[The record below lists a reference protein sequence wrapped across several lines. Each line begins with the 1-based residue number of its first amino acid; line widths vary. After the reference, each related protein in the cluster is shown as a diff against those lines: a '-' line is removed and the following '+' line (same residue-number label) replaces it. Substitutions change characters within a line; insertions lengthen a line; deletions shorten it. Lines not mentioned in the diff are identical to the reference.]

1 LPDQPTVAFFPEPGA
16 WGPTNNCVAIA
27 DVLRERG
34 YRCVFVVES
43 SFTGV
48 LEERG
53 FEEAIFRTGPP
64 PEHEEQVGEGWAE
77 WVRANA
83 PEFQKPTI
91 EQLTT
96 VINPIWQELVAYA
109 KYAQPRLT
117 EIFAETRPDAIVTD
131 NVCAYPAVQLAGV
144 PWARSVSANPL
155 ELDEPELPPAL
166 SGYSVGDGSQ
176 WQAFREEE
184 HRVNGMLQADLSQF
198 CAEQGAGPLPA
209 GKFQYDSPWLNYY
222 LYPAEADYTRTRP
235 LDPTWHRLDATI
247 RSSDPVWNVGEQLPG
262 EGRVIYLSLGSLG
275 CMDLGLMQRL
285 VDVLDRAEHRVIVS
299 MGPLHEQLRLGERM
313 TGGQFL
319 PQVSILPQCDLLIT
333 HGGNNTFSESFAF
346 GLPTVVLPLFWDQYD
361 NAQRA
366 QDTGFGVR
374 LATYEF
380 EDAEL
385 LGAVDRLLGDEA
397 LQTRLAPISARLARE
412 RGAVRG
418 ADLIEQLVR
427 TSGPVT
433 RAAAA

>member
-1 LPDQPTVAFFPEPGA
+1 VPDQPTVAFFPEPGA
-16 WGPTNNCVAIA
+16 WGPTNNCVGIA

-77 WVRANA
+77 WVRENA
-83 PEFQKPTI
+83 TEFRKPTI

-96 VINPIWQELVAYA
+96 VINPIWQELVG
-109 KYAQPRLT
+109 YAQYAHERMT
-117 EIFAETRPDAIVTD
+117 EIFAETRPDVIVTD
-131 NVCAYPAVQLAGV
+131 NVCAYPAVQAAGV
-144 PWARSVSANPL
+144 PWVRAVSANPL
-155 ELDEPELPPAL
+155 ELDDPELPPAL
-166 SGYSVGDGSQ
+166 SGYPVGDRSQ
-176 WQAFREEE
+176 WDAFRAEE
-184 HRVNGMLQADLSQF
+184 HRVNHDLQTELSDF
-198 CAEQGAGPLPA
+198 CAANGAGHLPD
-209 GKFQYDSPWLNYY
+209 GKFQYDSPWLNVY
-222 LYPAEADYTRTRP
+222 LYPAEADYPRSRP

-247 RSSDPVWNVGEQLPG
+247 RKSDSPWDVGERLPG
-262 EGRVIYLSLGSLG
+262 DGKVVYLSLGSLG
-275 CMDLGLMQRL
+275 CMDVTLMQRL
-285 VDVLDRAEHRVIVS
+285 IDVLDRTEHRVVVS
-299 MGPLHEQLRLGERM
+299 MGPLHEELRLGERM
-313 TGGQFL
+313 AGEQFL

-346 GLPTVVLPLFWDQYD
+346 GLPTIVLPLFWDQCD

-385 LGAVDRLLGDEA
+385 IGAVERLLADDA
-397 LQTRLAPISARLARE
+397 LRARLRPISERLARE
-412 RGAVRG
+412 SGSVRG
-418 ADLIEQLVR
+418 ADLIERLVR
-427 TSGPVT
+427 TGEPVT
-433 RAAAA
+433 G